1 MSTELFT
8 AAEKTFGLAGHKAK
22 DIPQVLATLKAE
34 YNVDAVISGGMLKL
48 SQGDTVMDI
57 GASLATYKEKHPRD
71 FYGSTQDV
79 TFKQDIADDTAAKVA
94 YIKEHGYDAWAA
106 LPLNEKSAGAKNA
119 VTSAIPS
126 AYMTAVEYG
135 RLSIAERTKLAAEV
149 GPDGIGRILNRK
161 K

>member
-8 AAEKTFGLAGHKAK
+8 AAERTFGLAGHKAK
-22 DIPQVLATLKAE
+22 DVTHVLATLKKE
-34 YNVDAVISGGMLKL
+34 YGVDASVSSGMLKL
-48 SQGDTVMDI
+48 SQGDTIMDI

-94 YIKEHGYDAWAA
+94 YIKEHGYEKWAA

-119 VTSAIPS
+119 TTGAIPS
-126 AYMTAVEYG
+126 AYMAAVEYG
-135 RLSIAERTKLAAEV
+135 RLTIAEKTKLAAEI
-149 GPDGIGRILNRK
+149 GPDGIGRILRRK
-161 K
+161 